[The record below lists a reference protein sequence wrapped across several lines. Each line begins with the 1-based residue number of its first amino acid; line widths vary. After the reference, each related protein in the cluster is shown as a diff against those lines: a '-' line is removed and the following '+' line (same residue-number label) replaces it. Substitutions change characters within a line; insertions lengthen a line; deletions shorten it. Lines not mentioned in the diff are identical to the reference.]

1 MTNREFP
8 RNILHLRRGEYKSY
22 INIYVPVKHA
32 FKVRIAHLLQQ
43 HTCIFLEFFCS
54 LDTLNGVNIWQNC
67 TFCVQP
73 TVKNIYRMP

>member
-1 MTNREFP
+1 MTNRKFP

-22 INIYVPVKHA
+22 ININVPVKHA

-54 LDTLNGVNIWQNC
+54 LDTLNMGL
-67 TFCVQP
+67 TFGK
-73 TVKNIYRMP
+73 TVHFAYNLYETV